1 MEDHKETMRQRF
13 HAAGAEKD
21 AILSQSAPLRAQEDQ
36 IRAQIDV
43 LKGQL
48 AGVVTQRKAVEAPVF
63 ELDQERASIARAL
76 GGKTGASA

>member
-1 MEDHKETMRQRF
+1 MQFSHDSMRQRF

-21 AILSQSAPLRAQEDQ
+21 AILSQSVPLRAQEDQ

-48 AGVVTQRKAVEAPVF
+48 AGVVAQRKAVEAPVF
-63 ELDQERASIARAL
+63 DLDQERATLARSL
-76 GGKTGASA
+76 GGKTGAA

>member
-1 MEDHKETMRQRF
+1 MLTHDSMRQRF
-13 HAAGAEKD
+13 HAAGAEKE

-43 LKGQL
+43 LKAQL
-48 AGVVTQRKAVEAPVF
+48 AGVVAQRKGVEGPVF
-63 ELDQERASIARAL
+63 ALDNERAVLARAL